1 MKTRSAQPDGDQLE
15 LPPPTSL
22 HPAQAP
28 RRTPLNRRGMR
39 RRPRF
44 QANRHWDRVGSL
56 GDHLGGERLARP
68 RPYPPIG
75 SSRCYPTT
83 VDSPPLRS
91 PRRPAETAIKYSTFS
106 ESWRQPAGSD
116 GPANVARHAGTRSPT
131 RTESASVLPNWRPR
145 AGAPRDAS
153 TSRRVLTAKAHVA
166 GWDTAERHGSG
177 LEASD
182 ACIRR
187 GVARPLPAVLDSHQ
201 GSRAA
206 PSPCFGFGAHN
217 LRLGQ
222 SQRQTETGYLQA
234 LLPCRSEAGYLGFG
248 RAGRVSKSPPHCSD
262 FQVFPGM

>member
-1 MKTRSAQPDGDQLE
+1 MRTSAGHPDVHQPEPTRPI
-15 LPPPTSL
+15 SL
-22 HPAQAP
+22 LPAQAP
-28 RRTPLNRRGMR
+28 RRIALDRRGV
-39 RRPRF
+39 RPRPRSH
-44 QANRHWDRVGSL
+44 ANRHRGRVGSL
-56 GDHLGGERLARP
+56 GKHLDVERVARP
-68 RPYPPIG
+68 RPYPSIG

-91 PRRPAETAIKYSTFS
+91 PRRPAGAAIKYSTFS

-182 ACIRR
+182 ACLRR

-222 SQRQTETGYLQA
+222 SQRQTETAYLQA
-234 LLPCRSEAGYLGFG
+234 LLPCRSEVGYLGFG
-248 RAGRVSKSPPHCSD
+248 RAGQVSKSSTHCFD
-262 FQVFPGM
+262 FQAFPEM

>member
-28 RRTPLNRRGMR
+28 RRTPPDRRGMR
-39 RRPRF
+39 RRPRSH
-44 QANRHWDRVGSL
+44 ANRHRDRVGSL
-56 GDHLGGERLARP
+56 GKHLGGKHLARP
-68 RPYPPIG
+68 RPYPPIV

-83 VDSPPLRS
+83 GDSPPLRS
-91 PRRPAETAIKYSTFS
+91 SRRPAGAATKYSIFS
-106 ESWRQPAGSD
+106 ESWRQLAGSD
-116 GPANVARHAGTRSPT
+116 GPANVARHAGTRSPM
-131 RTESASVLPNWRPR
+131 RTESASVPPNWRPR
-145 AGAPRDAS
+145 AGAPRDTS

-166 GWDTAERHGSG
+166 GWDTAERHGSR

-182 ACIRR
+182 ACLRR
-187 GVARPLPAVLDSHQ
+187 GVARPLPAVLDSRQ

-206 PSPCFGFGAHN
+206 PSLCFGFGAHN

-234 LLPCRSEAGYLGFG
+234 LLSCRSEAGYLGFG
-248 RAGRVSKSPPHCSD
+248 RAGRVSRSPTHCFD
-262 FQVFPGM
+262 FQVFPRM